1 MAPRQLGALFGYSLV
16 IWSLGNGILP
26 LLPLIA
32 ESLGADVVVVGVYL
46 SLSYAA
52 IALGSFV
59 AGWIADSTSHRR
71 RLMLAVGAAGPPFVI
86 ATTWVTNVVELLAL
100 TAVVWFLGG
109 MALSLASIVAGLS
122 AGPQQRGAVLG
133 TLALAAP
140 LGSILGGIGVG
151 VIADA
156 VGYASMWTVLGLL
169 WFLCPLVGLAVQ
181 DVTTPAA
188 VKPPRAAES
197 GVLGAGFLLFLACA
211 LLASVGS
218 FIGGLGRSLVMG
230 DLHFSA
236 TDITSTVAISGLV
249 TLPFTVLLGVLSDI
263 LGRLRFLA
271 LCYLAGLLGLVV
283 YSTATSLTGFYVAS
297 ALTAFLAYVATGLG
311 SALVVDLVDR
321 PALGRGM
328 AVFSAATWTG
338 GIVGFLVGGY
348 GFAFF
353 GALATFLFGAVLVA
367 GALGLLLPV
376 ARIVRRRPARAS
388 EAVGPAPEPRKA

>member
-1 MAPRQLGALFGYSLV
+1 M

-32 ESLGADVVVVGVYL
+32 ERLGADIVVVGIYL

-52 IALGSFV
+52 IAVGSFS
-59 AGWIADSTSHRR
+59 AGWIADWTSHRR
-71 RLMLAVGAAGPPFVI
+71 ALMLAVGAAGPPFVI
-86 ATTWVTNVVELLAL
+86 ATTWVTNVLELLAL

-109 MALSLASIVAGLS
+109 MALALASIMAGLS

-156 VGYASMWTVLGLL
+156 VGYSAMWTVLGLL
-169 WFLCPLVGLAVQ
+169 WFLCPLAGLAIQ
-181 DVTTPAA
+181 DVGA
-188 VKPPRAAES
+188 VRVAHRSRAVDS
-197 GVLGAGFLLFLACA
+197 GVLGAAFLLFLACA

-218 FIGGLGRSLVMG
+218 FIGGLGRSLAMG
-230 DLHFSA
+230 DLHFTA
-236 TDITSTVAISGLV
+236 AEITSTVAVSGLV
-249 TLPFTVLLGVLSDI
+249 TLPFTVLLGVLSDF

-283 YSTATSLTGFYVAS
+283 YSQAASLADFWVAS

-338 GIVGFLVGGY
+338 GILGFLVGGY
-348 GFAFF
+348 GFALY
-353 GALATFLFGAVLVA
+353 GDLATFLFGAGLVA
-367 GALGLLLPV
+367 GAMVLLVPV
-376 ARIVRRRPARAS
+376 ARAIRRRPARAEG
-388 EAVGPAPEPRKA
+388 EAATVAEPRKA